1 MPRRTPGRDLPQQA
15 LLASEGASAEENPA
29 GAPLAARM
37 RPRSFDEYVGQDH
50 LVAPGKLLRRLV
62 EAGHLPSV
70 IFWGPP
76 GSGKTTLARIIAA
89 QTAAHFVAISAV
101 AAGVADLR
109 RIVAEARELKKGE
122 PRVVTRVVG
131 PDGELVVTDEL
142 PGEIVLRPG
151 REPQRT
157 VLLIDEIHRF
167 NKSQQDAVLPYVEDG
182 TVTLIG
188 ATTENP
194 SFEVIGPLL
203 SRSRVFTLKALDETQ
218 IEVLIRRALA
228 DRDRGL
234 GELAVDM
241 DDEAVEA
248 LAASV
253 GGDARIAL
261 NALEAA
267 ALAATSGVRG
277 QVSGAGVAQPP
288 TPSPRPPSA
297 RVTRAV
303 VEEALQHR
311 TYLYDRQGDAHY
323 DTISA
328 FIKSLRGSDPD
339 AALYWLARMV
349 EAGED
354 PLFIVRRMVI
364 LAAEDVGLADPQA
377 LVVATACQQAVHFVG
392 MPEGFLPM
400 AETAIYLALAP
411 KSNSALEAYSRA
423 LADVEATRNDPV
435 PLHLRNAVTGLMKGL
450 GYGQGYKY
458 AHDYDSGV
466 APGQTYLPERLKGRR
481 YYVPKGT
488 GREKGVEWNGDTSQL
503 PH

>member
-1 MPRRTPGRDLPQQA
+1 MPRGTRQPRLID
-15 LLASEGASAEENPA
+15 SEAEPEPDEGA

-37 RPRSFDEYVGQDH
+37 RPRDFDEFVGQDH
-50 LVAPGKLLRRLV
+50 LVGPGKILRRLV
-62 EAGHLPSV
+62 EAGQLPSL

-89 QTAAHFVAISAV
+89 RSNAHFSAVSAV

-109 RIVAEARELKKGE
+109 RIVGEARVRKPEKTILF
-122 PRVVTRVVG
+122 
-131 PDGELVVTDEL
+131 
-142 PGEIVLRPG
+142 
-151 REPQRT
+151 
-157 VLLIDEIHRF
+157 IDEIHRF
-167 NKSQQDAVLPYVEDG
+167 NKAQQDAVLPVVEDG

-203 SRSRVFTLKALDETQ
+203 SRSRVFTLNALTEESVATL
-218 IEVLIRRALA
+218 VRRAL
-228 DRDRGL
+228 DDPDRGL
-234 GELAVDM
+234 ADLKVEM

-261 NALEAA
+261 NALEASA
-267 ALAATSGVRG
+267 MSVTPDASGR
-277 QVSGAGVAQPP
+277 
-288 TPSPRPPSA
+288 
-297 RVTRAV
+297 RVITRAI

-311 TYLYDRQGDAHY
+311 TYLYDKQGDSHY
-323 DTISA
+323 DIISA
-328 FIKSLRGSDPD
+328 LIKSLRGSDPD
-339 AALYWLARMV
+339 ASLYWLARMI

-377 LVVATACQQAVHFVG
+377 LSVAVACQQAVHFIG

-400 AETAIYLALAP
+400 AECALYLALAP
-411 KSNSALEAYSRA
+411 KSNSAMTSYQKA

-435 PLHLRNAVTGLMKGL
+435 PLHLRNAVTGLMRGM
-450 GYGQGYKY
+450 GYGRGYKY
-458 AHDYDSGV
+458 AHDFEGGV
-466 APGQTYLPERLKGRR
+466 ATGQTYLPERLKGRR
-481 YYVPKGT
+481 YYVPKT
-488 GREKGVEWNGDTSQL
+488 IGRENELGPERT
-503 PH
+503 

>member
-1 MPRRTPGRDLPQQA
+1 MTPAPEFDPEA
-15 LLASEGASAEENPA
+15 FDPD
-29 GAPLAARM
+29 APLAARM
-37 RPRSFDEYVGQDH
+37 RPRTLEEYVGQEH
-50 LVAPGKLLRRLV
+50 LVGPGRILRRLI
-62 EAGHLPSV
+62 EAAQLPSM

-76 GSGKTTLARIIAA
+76 GSGKTTLARIFAA
-89 QTAAHFVAISAV
+89 MSQAHFSAV
-101 AAGVADLR
+101 SAVSAGVADLR
-109 RIVAEARELKKGE
+109 RVVAEARE
-122 PRVVTRVVG
+122 R
-131 PDGELVVTDEL
+131 
-142 PGEIVLRPG
+142 RP
-151 REPQRT
+151 QKT
-157 VLLIDEIHRF
+157 ILFIDEIHRF
-167 NKSQQDAVLPYVEDG
+167 NKAQQDAVLPVVEDG

-203 SRSRVFTLKALDETQ
+203 SRSRVFALRLLDEND
-218 IEVLIRRALA
+218 IAALVRRALA
-228 DRDRGL
+228 DEERGIAGL
-234 GELAVDM
+234 NPVMDGEAI
-241 DDEAVEA
+241 EA

-267 ALAATSGVRG
+267 ALSVTPDE
-277 QVSGAGVAQPP
+277 AG
-288 TPSPRPPSA
+288 R
-297 RVTRAV
+297 RVITRDV

-339 AALYWLARMV
+339 ASLYWLARMV

-377 LVVATACQQAVHFVG
+377 LSVAVACQQAVHFIG

-400 AETAIYLALAP
+400 SECALYLALAP
-411 KSNSALEAYSRA
+411 KSNSAMTSYGRA

-435 PLHLRNAVTGLMKGL
+435 PLHLRNAVTGLMRGM
-450 GYGQGYKY
+450 GYGRGYQY
-458 AHDYDSGV
+458 AHDFDSGV
-466 APGQTYLPERLKGRR
+466 APDQTFLPERLKGRR
-481 YYVPKGT
+481 YYVARPL
-488 GREKGVEWNGDTSQL
+488 GREREIWERYQKGASKGPTQDR
-503 PH
+503 